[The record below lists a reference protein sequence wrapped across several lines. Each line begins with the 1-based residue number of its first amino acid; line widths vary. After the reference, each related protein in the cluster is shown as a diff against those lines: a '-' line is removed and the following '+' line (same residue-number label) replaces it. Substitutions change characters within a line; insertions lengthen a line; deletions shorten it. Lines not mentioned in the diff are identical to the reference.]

1 MAFCNSCGAT
11 LAPGTKFCTKCGA
24 VVTGAPAATA
34 PIASSPAVSP
44 GPLAPTGS
52 SSAVKIILIVVAVV
66 VVFGILGIAT
76 LGIIGVHLARRSHV
90 TQEGNRVKVETPFG
104 SVDTTRDPQQMAKDL
119 GVDIYPGA
127 QPQANGSATA
137 TFGGV
142 HTSSAAFTSNDPP
155 DKVCD
160 FYRSKFPNA
169 MSTSSDQNRC
179 TIISNDQ
186 KSTITVNMESAD
198 GATRIQ
204 ISNVT
209 KSSN

>member
-1 MAFCNSCGAT
+1 MAFCNSCGAN
-11 LAPGTKFCTKCGA
+11 LAPGTKFCNKCGA
-24 VVTGAPAATA
+24 AVPAAA
-34 PIASSPAVSP
+34 VSSTPVASP
-44 GPLAPTGS
+44 GPAVPTPGS
-52 SSAVKIILIVVAVV
+52 SALKIVLIVVGVI
-66 VVFGILGIAT
+66 VVFGILGLATIGFIGYRIAKR
-76 LGIIGVHLARRSHV
+76 AHV
-90 TQEGNRVKVETPFG
+90 TQNGGHVKVETPFG
-104 SVDTTRDPQQMAKDL
+104 SVDTTKDPKQVTRDL

-127 QPQANGSATA
+127 QIQSNGAQSA
-137 TFGGV
+137 TFGNI
-142 HTSSAAFTSNDPP
+142 HTASASFQSSDPLN
-155 DKVCD
+155 KVCD
-160 FYRSKFPNA
+160 FYKLKFPNA

>member
-1 MAFCNSCGAT
+1 MAFCNSCGAN
-11 LAPGTKFCTKCGA
+11 LAPGTKFCNKCGA
-24 VVTGAPAATA
+24 AVPAAAVSSTPVASPAPA
-34 PIASSPAVSP
+34 V
-44 GPLAPTGS
+44 PTPGS
-52 SSAVKIILIVVAVV
+52 SALKIVLIVVGVI
-66 VVFGILGIAT
+66 VVFGILGLATIGFIGYRIAKR
-76 LGIIGVHLARRSHV
+76 AHV
-90 TQEGNRVKVETPFG
+90 TQNGGHVKVETPFG
-104 SVDTTRDPQQMAKDL
+104 SVDTTKDPKQVTRDL

-127 QPQANGSATA
+127 QIQSNGAQSA
-137 TFGGV
+137 TFGNI
-142 HTSSAAFTSNDPP
+142 HTASASFQSSDPLN
-155 DKVCD
+155 KVCD
-160 FYRSKFPNA
+160 FYKLKFPNA